1 MPGGRLTHE
10 ERRQIAA
17 GLTDGLTYSEI
28 AGRLQRPVSTI
39 TREVTRNGG
48 AGGYDADRAHHA
60 TAIRARRRRPAAPP
74 PAPAVLD
81 GRDPRTTGELEET
94 FTAMLV
100 DTGLSRTAARV
111 LVSLYVTDS
120 GSLTAAELVQR
131 LQVSPASVSKAVGL
145 LEQHQLIR
153 RERDP
158 RRRRDRYVIDG
169 DILYPSWMAS
179 ARRNAQ
185 LAAAALHGAE
195 ALDPASPAG
204 ARLKSMGRLL
214 QHLSNEMIR
223 AAEHWHD
230 TFDDR

>member
-17 GLTDGLTYSEI
+17 GLADGLTYSEI

-48 AGGYDADRAHHA
+48 AGGYEADRAHHA
-60 TAIRARRRRPAAPP
+60 TAIRARRRRPAVPP

-131 LQVSPASVSKAVGL
+131 LQVSPASVSKAVGR

-223 AAEHWHD
+223 AAENWHD